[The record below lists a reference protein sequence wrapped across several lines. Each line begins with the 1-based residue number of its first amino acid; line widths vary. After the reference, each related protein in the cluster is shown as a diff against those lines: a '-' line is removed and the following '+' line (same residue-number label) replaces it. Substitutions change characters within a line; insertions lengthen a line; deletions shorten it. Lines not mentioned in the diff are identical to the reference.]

1 MGIETVGESER
12 DSRGGLEPEESII
25 LDETIQELMVFV
37 KAVDTLVMNSGASW
51 SEKVEIVK
59 RIGYLRDQL
68 EALGH

>member
-1 MGIETVGESER
+1 MGIETFGEGDR
-12 DSRGGLEPEESII
+12 DSRGGLEPEESTI
-25 LDETIQELMVFV
+25 LDETMQELMTFIEAV
-37 KAVDTLVMNSGASW
+37 KTLVMNSGASW